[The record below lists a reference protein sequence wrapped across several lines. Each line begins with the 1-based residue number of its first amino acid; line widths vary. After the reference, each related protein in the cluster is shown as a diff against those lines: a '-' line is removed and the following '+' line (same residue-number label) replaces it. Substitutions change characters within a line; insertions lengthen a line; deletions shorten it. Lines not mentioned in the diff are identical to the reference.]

1 MGDPVSQAS
10 RLADVAASASRRR
23 RLGPASPPPSAALP
37 RQEMPWHSSAYL
49 PSSHLLAGCL
59 PVSPFCS
66 LHLTWRHFLMS
77 WSLLFCC
84 PGTLAHSRGAACS
97 RKGFHGAVSCER
109 AWQLHQRAARG
120 TYRCRT
126 LPPRLT
132 VATELLAP
140 RTPEAHASAQLSRC
154 ATHRR
159 ASYAL
164 GPLVFVLFHYY
175 YCVNP

>member
-1 MGDPVSQAS
+1 MWLR
-10 RLADVAASASRRR
+10 RLRPRDDAWVPPHLHPQQLCTDRRCPGALQLTCLPPTFLRAASPCPFLQPTPSMASF
-23 RLGPASPPPSAALP
+23 PDVMAT
-37 RQEMPWHSSAYL
+37 
-49 PSSHLLAGCL
+49 
-59 PVSPFCS
+59 V
-66 LHLTWRHFLMS
+66 
-77 WSLLFCC
+77 LFCC
-84 PGTLAHSRGAACS
+84 PGSLAHSRGAACS

-109 AWQLHQRAARG
+109 AWQLHQRAALG

-175 YCVNP
+175 YCVKS